1 MHIKVLLECRVPVTG
16 FQSLYTVAAVAG
28 INLLS
33 EVTTGNADGIALA
46 DYSLYIG
53 VVY

>member
-16 FQSLYTVAAVAG
+16 FHIYTVAG

-33 EVTTGNADGIALA
+33 EVTTGNADGTALA

>member
-1 MHIKVLLECRVPVTG
+1 MHIKVLLECRVPVCG
-16 FQSLYTVAAVAG
+16 FQSLYTVAG

-33 EVTTGNADGIALA
+33 EVTTGNADGTALA